1 MARQARERSKS
12 GNYFISLRGEELFAT
27 KADKE
32 RFLEIAGEKFQGGK
46 VYGIEMGKK
55 EIRMV
60 VKENEK
66 GISMI
71 MKSLQTVYARYFNNA
86 NQREGK
92 LFLGRFVSIP
102 LESKKEVEEYVGN
115 LKASKPKKTTEK
127 KAPVKKTQP
136 AVKTKKA
143 EKKIEKKTVK
153 KTEKPKTTE
162 VAEETPKPKKKKNLP
177 SWLL

>member
-46 VYGIEMGKK
+46 VYGIEIGKK

-86 NQREGK
+86 NRREGK

-127 KAPVKKTQP
+127 KAPVK
-136 AVKTKKA
+136 TKKA